1 MSTKQAGRTGTP
13 AMSARGLF
21 RVKSLDSILKDAEEP
36 EHQLK
41 RALGPVQL
49 TLLGIGAIIGAGIFA
64 TIGTAAAGDANRPG
78 AGPAL
83 MISFVITAV
92 VCGFTAL
99 CYAEFASMVPISG
112 SAYTY
117 SYSTLGELV
126 AWIIGWDLI
135 IEYAVGN
142 IAVAISWANYFK
154 TLVEGLDFGGGR
166 HITIPAWLSTDYR
179 TAKHLP
185 GVLENAPHIFGKPIV
200 FNLLAIGIVTV
211 ITIILVWGIKESAR
225 FNAIMVGIKI
235 LVLTFFIVIAFRW
248 VQPANWH
255 PFAPTGW
262 AGISAG
268 AAIVF
273 FAYIG
278 FDAVS
283 TVAEET
289 RNPQRNMPIGIIASL
304 IICTIFY
311 VVVSAAFTGLISY
324 PDLKMK
330 LATEQ
335 AEPLTMALQHAVP
348 NAGWAVGIVA
358 LGSVIA
364 HTAVL
369 LVFQLGQ
376 PRIFFSMARDG
387 LLPPVFYKVHPR
399 FRTPHISTILTGVFV
414 AAFAAVASIDEMVDL
429 TNIGTLFAFI
439 LVCAG
444 IIVLRAKDP
453 DRVRPFRVPSGWK
466 WAVILYC
473 ALAIAVVLV
482 PISMT
487 AKVLILALSA
497 ALFAASRNNIF
508 PVLGVISCLYLIYY
522 LPPTSWLRFAAW
534 LNFGF
539 VIYVGYGSVHSRL
552 TGRQETE
559 HPRAHDAH
567 TAYTGAIL
575 AVIGAALLLF
585 MRGFDVFLA
594 AAKAHEDMGGDAK
607 WAALKD
613 VFAGDPWLTLSW
625 FLAVPLA
632 LNALL
637 LCPIVIRRAFRARQS
652 PDAATFAGQTAA
664 SLAIA
669 VMLGL
674 GSVIYLIPVIL
685 GR

>member
-1 MSTKQAGRTGTP
+1 METKQTDQPSVKALTF
-13 AMSARGLF
+13 RGLF
-21 RVKSLDSILKDAEEP
+21 RVKSLDSILRDAEEP

-49 TLLGIGAIIGAGIFA
+49 TLFGIGAIIGAGIFA

-83 MISFVITAV
+83 MLSFMITAV

-117 SYSTLGELV
+117 SYATLGELI

-154 TLVEGLDFGGGR
+154 TLVAGL
-166 HITIPAWLSTDYR
+166 HIPGIAPNGIIIPDWISMDYR
-179 TAKHLP
+179 TAAKVP
-185 GVLENAPHIFGKPIV
+185 GVYENAPHIFGKPII
-200 FNLLAIGIVTV
+200 FNVLAVAIVAL
-211 ITIILVWGIKESAR
+211 ITMVLVWGIRESAR
-225 FNAIMVGIKI
+225 FNAVMVGFKI
-235 LVLTFFIVIAFRW
+235 LVLTFFIVIGFTY
-248 VQPANWH
+248 VQPANWK
-255 PFAPTGW
+255 PFAPMGF

-289 RNPQRNMPIGIIASL
+289 RNPQRNLPIGIIASL
-304 IICTIFY
+304 IVCTIFY
-311 VVVSAAFTGLISY
+311 AVVALVFTGLISY
-324 PDLKMK
+324 PELKAK

-335 AEPLTMALQHAVP
+335 AEPLTMALQHVGQVFHTDL
-348 NAGWAVGIVA
+348 GWAIGLVA
-358 LGSVIA
+358 FGSVIA

-387 LLPPVFYKVHPR
+387 LLPKVFYKVHPKY
-399 FRTPHISTILTGVFV
+399 RTPHVSTILTGVFV
-414 AAFAAVASIDEMVDL
+414 AVFAAVASIDEMVDL

-444 IIVLRAKDP
+444 IIVLRIKDP
-453 DRVRPFRVPSGWK
+453 ARPRPFRVPGGLIIP
-466 WAVILYC
+466 ILG
-473 ALAIAVVLV
+473 IV
-482 PISMT
+482 
-487 AKVLILALSA
+487 
-497 ALFAASRNNIF
+497 
-508 PVLGVISCLYLIYY
+508 SCLYLIYY

-539 VIYVGYGSVHSRL
+539 VIYVGYGAVRSRL
-552 TGRQETE
+552 TGRQHAES
-559 HPRAHDAH
+559 PAAHDAH
-567 TAYTGAIL
+567 TALTGVWLAI
-575 AVIGAALLLF
+575 IGIALLVF
-585 MRGFDVFLA
+585 MRGFDVWLEAQKAGAEAGVRASSALGEVFKLA
-594 AAKAHEDMGGDAK
+594 
-607 WAALKD
+607 
-613 VFAGDPWLTLSW
+613 PWMEVSW
-625 FLAVPLA
+625 FLIVPLA
-632 LNALL
+632 LNAFV
-637 LCPIVIRRAFRARQS
+637 LCPIVIKRAMRARREG
-652 PDAATFAGQTAA
+652 AAVTSSSVVIA
-664 SLAIA
+664 SALIA
-669 VMLGL
+669 LTL
-674 GSVIYLIPVIL
+674 IYLL
-685 GR
+685 LLAKHNL